1 MPCSTSN
8 YLLERQSAV
17 DLSINLPAP
26 CVRKPHDLDF
36 LAEIAREMTF
46 QNIALSIDN
55 LGANWPELMGLDR
68 IRFIKLKADR
78 QFVAG

>member
-1 MPCSTSN
+1 M
-8 YLLERQSAV
+8 
-17 DLSINLPAP
+17 
-26 CVRKPHDLDF
+26 RKPHDLDF

-46 QNIALSIDN
+46 HNIALSIDN

-68 IRFIKLKADR
+68 IPFIKLKADR